1 MNADAYLT
9 IFIFAGL
16 IISAIWQGKAKKII
30 TNEKREGKGSE

>member
-30 TNEKREGKGSE
+30 TNEKQEGKGSE